1 MEAVARSYLMAGV
14 ALVGAGAIAVGP
26 VQALPPDIEVP
37 ATTSSA
43 VAVELNALV
52 NPIELWATVFS
63 TTATNVGDLVET
75 VLANP
80 APVLGK
86 VVDNSL
92 ISAEVF
98 ASVASAFFTGF
109 FNGIGTVPAQIQN
122 AVTLIQEGNIYDG
135 VVNLATAFLSPV
147 VAGAFPAI
155 IQLPNIVAVLQ
166 NPFDNISSV
175 IAEAIPAFIGSVGF
189 PLLTQVLAPVAQIG
203 YTGQA
208 IYDGVQAGDFEAVAN
223 AVISFPSDM
232 VNTILNSSPPEIG
245 IPGLLGPGGLVAGLL
260 ALRETIADAIH
271 PPAVSSPPSL
281 SVAEA
286 PNLKAA
292 AITVDTGDIA
302 GIEGAATDGDT
313 ARGVGIEAAAATADD
328 DGGVATEDEAEKSD
342 DGAEVVKTG
351 PAAKPSRLSAGAKGQ
366 ARGSQAVNT
375 LRADVQKSV
384 KRFGDRVNKALG
396 GKTKAE
402 KKASTAGG
410 GADE

>member
-1 MEAVARSYLMAGV
+1 M
-14 ALVGAGAIAVGP
+14 
-26 VQALPPDIEVP
+26 
-37 ATTSSA
+37 
-43 VAVELNALV
+43 NALV

-109 FNGIGTVPAQIQN
+109 FNGIGTVPAQIQS

-135 VVNLATAFLSPV
+135 VLNLATAFLSPV

-302 GIEGAATDGDT
+302 GVEGATTDGDT
-313 ARGVGIEAAAATADD
+313 ARGAGIEAAVADGD
-328 DGGVATEDEAEKSD
+328 DGGAATEDEAAKSD
-342 DGAEVVKTG
+342 DGAEVVKPG
-351 PAAKPSRLSAGAKGQ
+351 PVAKPSRLSAGTTGQ
-366 ARGSQAVNT
+366 ARGPQAVKT